1 MSLGGTTTSSSSVD
15 PDLKRA
21 ALENLEMAKAV
32 GQLGYVPYKGPE
44 VAGMSPGQIAA
55 MQGTNM
61 GAAAFG
67 LPTSAVPTGA
77 DLSSYDLYTQ
87 ALNNMAPGQRAFIE
101 AMFIDPITGAAPT
114 QTFGSGDGGGER
126 RGGPRSGGA
135 GGGYGGYRGYGSSSS
150 DRSAAERAAMAP
162 HSNPGGGT
170 GAYGLPNPMTGG
182 FAGFGGFGPRPSTT
196 SARSGTGSY
205 GLPNP
210 STGSLSGGLGGFLS
224 GLFR

>member
-101 AMFIDPITGAAPT
+101 AMFINPITGEAPT
-114 QTFGSGDGGGER
+114 KTFGSGDGDGR

-135 GGGYGGYRGYGSSSS
+135 GGGYSGYRGYGSSSSS
-150 DRSAAERAAMAP
+150 DRSAAEREAM
-162 HSNPGGGT
+162 
-170 GAYGLPNPMTGG
+170 LV
-182 FAGFGGFGPRPSTT
+182 RPSTGGSFASST
-196 SARSGTGSY
+196 LRSY
-205 GLPNP
+205 LPGGVNTNNP
-210 STGSLSGGLGGFLS
+210 SGLLNRIIGSMGSPSPVSSALRPVARPTS
-224 GLFR
+224 